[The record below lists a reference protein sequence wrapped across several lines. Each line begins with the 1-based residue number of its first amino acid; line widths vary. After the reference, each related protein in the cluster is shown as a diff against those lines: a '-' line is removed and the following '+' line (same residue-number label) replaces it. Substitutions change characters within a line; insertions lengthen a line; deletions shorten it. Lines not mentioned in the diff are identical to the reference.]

1 MTQRSTELL
10 AEILALPATDRAE
23 LTDRLLESF
32 DGEDDADGDAGPDL
46 HPEWDDEIA
55 RRLADYRAGKV
66 TPVPWEEA
74 RRQIFAADGDDD
86 AG

>member
-10 AEILALPATDRAE
+10 AEILALPKADRAE
-23 LTDRLLESF
+23 LTDRLLDSF
-32 DGEDDADGDAGPDL
+32 DGEDDPDGDAPDL

-66 TPVPWEEA
+66 TPIPWEEV
-74 RRQIFAADGDDD
+74 RRKMFAELNDD